1 MGGHSQCGRGQL
13 GARPIEILLRYEQV
27 EEVEHE
33 ELAML
38 GRQVVGLPELLIDR
52 GHNASIGKLG

>member
-1 MGGHSQCGRGQL
+1 MCGRRQL
-13 GARPIEILLRYEQV
+13 GTRPVEILLRYEQV
-27 EEVEHE
+27 EQVEHE

-52 GHNASIGKLG
+52 GHNAPIGKLG